1 MSSRSHDRF
10 MKPRV
15 IAIIQGR
22 MSSSRLP
29 GKILADIA
37 GQPMLQRV
45 FIRTSRA
52 VTVTQTIFATTTD
65 PSDDRVAEYCD
76 FSGIPFTRGSLYD
89 VLDRYYQAAAQVQAN
104 VVVRVTADCPVI
116 DPDLID
122 DAVNAIWGRFEGM
135 PDPVEELDRPLLSD
149 ELAFAADFVCNRL
162 PPPFDRTYPIGL
174 DVEVCTFAALQ
185 KAWKHSTETF
195 HREHVMP
202 YLYEGVALSPVN
214 RRLALGV
221 SPRGFRIAMLNH
233 TTDFGDY
240 RWTVDTP
247 EDLEFMRQV
256 YKHFDGRDD
265 FSWKEVLD
273 LVHREPQLMQINANI
288 QHKTLKDTDTRAANS

>member
-1 MSSRSHDRF
+1 MTLRI
-10 MKPRV
+10 

-52 VTVTQTIFATTTD
+52 ATVTETVFATTTD
-65 PSDDRVAEYCD
+65 PSDDPVAEYCD
-76 FSGIPFTRGSLYD
+76 FSGISFTRGNLFD
-89 VLDRYYQAAAQVQAN
+89 VLDRYYQAARQAKADII
-104 VVVRVTADCPVI
+104 VRVTADCPVI

-122 DAVNAIWGRFEGM
+122 HAVSILLEG
-135 PDPVEELDRPLLSD
+135 DY
-149 ELAFAADFVCNRL
+149 DFTANRL
-162 PPPFDRTYPIGL
+162 PPPFHRTYPIGL
-174 DVEVCTFAALQ
+174 DVEVSTFAGLE
-185 KAWKHSTETF
+185 KAWKESTETF

-202 YLYEGVALSPVN
+202 YFYEGVELTTVN
-214 RRLALGV
+214 RQLQSGI
-221 SPRGFRIAMLNH
+221 SPRGFRIALINH

-256 YKHFDGRDD
+256 YSRFDGGDD
-265 FSWKEVLD
+265 FTWEDVLGV
-273 LVHREPQLMQINANI
+273 VHKEPQLMKINAGVRHN
-288 QHKTLKDTDTRAANS
+288 TLTDVDKRAQK

>member
-1 MSSRSHDRF
+1 
-10 MKPRV
+10 MKPNV

-45 FIRTSRA
+45 FVRTSRSA
-52 VTVTQTIFATTTD
+52 TVSQTVFATTTD
-65 PSDDRVAEYCD
+65 ASDDPVAEYCD

-89 VLDRYYQAAAQVQAN
+89 VLDRYYQTAKSAQAD
-104 VVVRVTADCPVI
+104 VVVRITADCPVI
-116 DPDLID
+116 DPELID
-122 DAVNAIWGRFEGM
+122 NVVNTLLETGDSRF
-135 PDPVEELDRPLLSD
+135 
-149 ELAFAADFVCNRL
+149 DFVCNRL
-162 PPPFDRTYPIGL
+162 PPPYHRTYPIGL
-174 DVEVCTFAALQ
+174 DIEACTFKALEQ
-185 KAWKHSTETF
+185 AWKKAKEPQ

-202 YLYEGVALSPVN
+202 YLYEGVELITDN
-214 RRLALGV
+214 RSLQTGT
-221 SPRGFRIAMLNH
+221 SPRGYNIALLHH

-256 YKHFDGRDD
+256 YAHFNGRDD

-273 LVHREPQLMQINANI
+273 LVHDHPELMKINAGV
-288 QHKTLKDTDTRAANS
+288 QHKTLKDVDKRALKRK